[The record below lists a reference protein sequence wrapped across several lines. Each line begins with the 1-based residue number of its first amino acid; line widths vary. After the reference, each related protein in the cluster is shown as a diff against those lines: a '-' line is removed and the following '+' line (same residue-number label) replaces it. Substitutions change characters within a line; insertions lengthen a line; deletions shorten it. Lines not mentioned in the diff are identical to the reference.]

1 MAKHLIIAFY
11 AISNIIGGSFLLLA
25 LIGWLRS
32 RRKEMKYLLLS
43 AGALTLILLE
53 QMVTAYE
60 IVNLLESKSLYVIF
74 TGISAAGCGLMV
86 YSLTRLTKLLTKK
99 ALSWKICL
107 LLITASI
114 LPLLLTV
121 LYFIS
126 MERVLIWIAETIL
139 FGFVLH
145 NILDML
151 MNMDRIGNETVK
163 AIIRRVIAF
172 SLMMVPILL
181 LDLFIE
187 RIPGINHYFPY
198 GLLSVF
204 LFYTVLSIM
213 GLNYGIRNNAMLLM
227 TSPIEE
233 TKVSQEEGMNAEG
246 IEGNRE
252 ERITADHAAWEMDKI
267 LEKYKI
273 TAREKEIILLLI
285 HGHTYHEIEMMLSI
299 SLPTVKTHVSHIYK
313 KLNVKNKIELVNLC
327 RNHTKV

>member
-11 AISNIIGGSFLLLA
+11 AISNIIGGSFLLLT

-43 AGALTLILLE
+43 AVALTLILLE

-151 MNMDRIGNETVK
+151 MNMDRIDNETVI

-187 RIPGINHYFPY
+187 RIPVIKHYFPY

-233 TKVSQEEGMNAEG
+233 TKVSQEEGTNAEG

-252 ERITADHAAWEMDKI
+252 ERLTADHAGEMDKI